1 MRQHDQLI
9 ELIPAYAV
17 GAADADETQAVE
29 AHLRVCADCRS
40 LAEDYRRLGD
50 DLLFAAPLAPARAG
64 LTEDLRKKLNPE
76 PAAAPKR
83 AGWLDWLRKPGL
95 ALGALALL
103 ALILT
108 NVYWAGRVSNLEQQT
123 NDFVALTQA
132 DGITLQVADGQ
143 THADGVIYLQPDST
157 VALLC
162 VYALPEL
169 EPGETYQAWLMQDG
183 QRISAGTF
191 DVNEDGYGALLIQ
204 AGRPVTEFQQVGIT
218 VEPAGGS
225 PAPTTPRIM
234 GGNL

>member
-9 ELIPAYAV
+9 ELIPAYAL
-17 GAADADETQAVE
+17 GATDADETKAVE
-29 AHLRVCADCRS
+29 EHLRICAECRG
-40 LAEDYRRLGD
+40 LADDYRALGAN
-50 DLLFAAPLAPARAG
+50 LLFAAPLASAPAG
-64 LTEDLRKKLNPE
+64 LTEDLRKRLNPA

-83 AGWLDWLRKPGL
+83 AGWLDLLRKPGF
-95 ALGALALL
+95 ALGALALA

-108 NVYWAGRVSNLEQQT
+108 NVYWAGRVGSLERQASE
-123 NDFVALTQA
+123 FAALTQA

-143 THADGVIYLQPDST
+143 THADGVIYLQPDSK

-169 EPGETYQAWLMQDG
+169 EPGKTYQAWLVEDG
-183 QRISAGTF
+183 RRVSAGTF
-191 DVNEDGYGALLIQ
+191 DVNADGYGALLIE
-204 AGRPVTEFQQVGIT
+204 AGRPVSEYQQLGIT